1 MQVIRFDTPSQEFKL
16 KPGERITGCSPLL
29 SRGSD
34 RIPEELVN
42 CHQCLSPTHRVIVI
56 TASSGLQHRAYLCAH
71 HFAEA
76 AIAFPELQR
85 QSA

>member
-1 MQVIRFDTPSQEFKL
+1 MQAIQFDTPSQAFRL
-16 KPGERITGCSPLL
+16 KPGERITACSPLL
-29 SRGSD
+29 SRGSH
-34 RIPEELVN
+34 RVLGELAS
-42 CHQCLSPTHRVIVI
+42 CHQCLSPAHRVIVV
-56 TASSGLQHRAYLCAH
+56 TAPSGFQHCAYLCAH

>member
-1 MQVIRFDTPSQEFKL
+1 MQVIQFDAPSQAFRL
-16 KPGERITGCSPLL
+16 KPGERITACSPLL

-34 RIPEELVN
+34 RIFGELAS
-42 CHQCLSPTHRVIVI
+42 CHQCLSPVHRVIVV

-76 AIAFPELQR
+76 AIIFPELQWH
-85 QSA
+85 SA